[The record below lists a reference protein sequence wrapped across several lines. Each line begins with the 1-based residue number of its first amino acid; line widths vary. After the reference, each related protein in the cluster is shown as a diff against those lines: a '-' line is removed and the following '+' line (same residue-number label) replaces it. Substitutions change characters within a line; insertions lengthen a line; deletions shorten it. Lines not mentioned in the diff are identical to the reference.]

1 MLNISPIG
9 RNCNREE
16 RNAFEVRRREEG
28 REEGGVEVEGHA
40 GTLYQF
46 D

>member
-16 RNAFEVRRREEG
+16 RNAFEVKRREEG
-28 REEGGVEVEGHA
+28 GEEGVGHA
-40 GTLYQF
+40 GTPLLF